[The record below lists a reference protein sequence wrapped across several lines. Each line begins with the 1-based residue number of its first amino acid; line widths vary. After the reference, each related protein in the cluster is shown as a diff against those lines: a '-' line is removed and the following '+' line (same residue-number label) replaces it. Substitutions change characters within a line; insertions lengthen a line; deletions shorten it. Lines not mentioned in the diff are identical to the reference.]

1 MKMLT
6 DRVRFHHGSIPS
18 KENGATAKKL
28 DGHALRVADVVA
40 RTLQRHGVSHA
51 FGMPGGEVVVLV
63 HALEE
68 AGIAFHLAR
77 HETAAAIMAAGTSVM
92 TDAPQ
97 VLVTTVGP
105 GLANAVNGIADAGQ
119 ERVPLIVLSGIV
131 DRQTRARY
139 THQVIDHA
147 KLLAPLVKGSFEIEA
162 ESAAATVARAVALA
176 TAEPMGPVHLDISPA
191 VAASI
196 PEVASAISPPR
207 ILRPATLAVDP
218 VVANL
223 SDRIGRSVRP
233 LIIAG
238 FEAVRKGAGSNVA
251 ALAEAIGAP
260 VITTYKAKGLIT
272 EDHHLSLGAAGLSP
286 LADNALLPLINR
298 SDLVLAIGYDP
309 IEMRLG
315 WLDFVNDPGKLVEIS
330 GSTPDHGMHHA
341 GLRVIAD
348 VRSLTGGLAHMVE
361 RRLTWVDGDPT
372 KLRIQIHQTFTR
384 LDAWGPHAIIEILNE
399 ETEDDTVVTV
409 DSGAH
414 RILLSQ
420 KWVSRQP
427 LKLLQSAGFCTMAA
441 ALPLAIGAKV
451 SDPGLHVI
459 AVMGDGGLEM
469 GIGELATLRDLG
481 LPITIVV
488 FQDQSLALIALKQ
501 SSGGLPPAGVT
512 LGMTDFATIAGGFG
526 GYGVNVETTDD
537 LRHELAAARDRTGFS
552 LICCRFDARAYEGA
566 F

>member
-1 MKMLT
+1 MNLST
-6 DRVRFHHGSIPS
+6 DRLEFHHGSIPT
-18 KENGATAKKL
+18 KENGSTAKKM
-28 DGHALRVADVVA
+28 DKQTLRVADVVA

-77 HETAAAIMAAGTSVM
+77 HETAAAIMAAGASVM
-92 TDAPQ
+92 TDTPQ

-105 GLANAVNGIADAGQ
+105 GLANAVNGIADAAQ

-131 DRQTRARY
+131 DRPTRARY

-147 KLLAPLVKGSFEIEA
+147 KLLAPLVKGSFEIEP

-191 VAASI
+191 VAASMSG
-196 PEVASAISPPR
+196 VASPISPPS

-223 SDRIGRSVRP
+223 CDRIGRSLRP

-238 FEAVRKGAGSNVA
+238 FEAARRDAGPNIA

-260 VITTYKAKGLIT
+260 VITTYKAKGLVS
-272 EDHHLSLGAAGLSP
+272 EDHRLSLGAAGLSP
-286 LADNALLPLINR
+286 LADNALLPLIDR
-298 SDLVLAIGYDP
+298 SDLVLSIGYDP

-315 WLDFVNDPGKLVEIS
+315 WLDFVKHPDKLVEIS
-330 GSTPDHGMHHA
+330 GSMPDHGMHHA

-361 RRLTWVDGDPT
+361 RRLTWVDGDPV
-372 KLRIQIHQTFTR
+372 KLRNLLHQTFTR
-384 LDAWGPHAIIEILNE
+384 PDAWGPHAIIEILNE
-399 ETEDDTVVTV
+399 ETDDGAVVTV

-420 KWVSRQP
+420 KWTARQP

-451 SDPGLHVI
+451 ADPGLRVT

-469 GIGELATLRDLG
+469 GISELATLRDLG

-501 SSGGLPPAGVT
+501 SAGALPPAGVT

-526 GYGVNVETTDD
+526 GYGVNVEATDD
-537 LRHELAAARDRTGFS
+537 LRDELAAARDRAGFS
-552 LICCRFDARAYEGA
+552 LICCRFGAGAYEGA